1 MFYRSFIITFTIIYY
16 NIYNIRGKEKNLSI
30 LHSFEDSLYE
40 RERERIKKI
49 IGSKASYKE
58 YLNPSS
64 IGGGGGFHHHLS
76 VFLIAQKEI
85 KITCSFFLTFNKI
98 DLGIFCQ
105 KFQGPRTYLG
115 LSTAFFVTW
124 PWKYKNKKCN
134 FRGVK
139 SDFRTKFTLAFLIL
153 IQKYTFP
160 PIFTPLCLK
169 MTS

>member
-85 KITCSFFLTFNKI
+85 KITCSFFLTFIKI
-98 DLGIFCQ
+98 ELGIFCQ
-105 KFQGPRTYLG
+105 KIKVLG
-115 LSTAFFVTW
+115 LFWAFLW
-124 PWKYKNKKCN
+124 PFLHLDLKNPKMEKCL
-134 FRGVK
+134 FRG
-139 SDFRTKFTLAFLIL
+139 
-153 IQKYTFP
+153 QKAV
-160 PIFTPLCLK
+160 
-169 MTS
+169 